1 MQLKRKPDR
10 TMLMMALTLTTGMIE
25 AVSFIALGPAFTA
38 VQTGNTLF
46 LAFAL
51 GGTPGMAVWPPVA
64 SLCGFAAGAVIAA
77 RLESRMDI
85 EGRRWYV
92 LSLVAEAV
100 LLAVAGLV
108 AWELE
113 PFGAPLTARHYAVI
127 ALVAVAMGMRNVT
140 MLRAPVP
147 DMSTTV
153 LTRSMTALL
162 GGSSLGRDTR
172 IPSGAVHT
180 ARRAATVGTMIMGG
194 LLGAWMLHEN
204 VRAPVVLLI
213 VAGCVLAVASAAC
226 FVPRVNAPESG

>member
-1 MQLKRKPDR
+1 MI
-10 TMLMMALTLTTGMIE
+10 ALTLTTGVIE

-51 GGTPGMAVWPPVA
+51 GGTPGMTVGPPVA

-77 RLESRMDI
+77 RLESVMDVR
-85 EGRRWYV
+85 GRRWYV

-113 PFGAPLTARHYAVI
+113 PLGTPLTGRHYAVI
-127 ALVAVAMGMRNVT
+127 AFVSVAMGMRNVT

-162 GGSSLGRDTR
+162 GGSLLGLDTR
-172 IPSGAVHT
+172 IPTGAAHT
-180 ARRAATVGTMIMGG
+180 VRRVATVGAMLAGG
-194 LLGAWMLHEN
+194 VLGAWLLHEA
-204 VRAPVVLLI
+204 VRAPVLLLA
-213 VAGCVLAVASAAC
+213 VAGCVLAVAGAYSLA
-226 FVPRVNAPESG
+226 VPRPNAPGTG